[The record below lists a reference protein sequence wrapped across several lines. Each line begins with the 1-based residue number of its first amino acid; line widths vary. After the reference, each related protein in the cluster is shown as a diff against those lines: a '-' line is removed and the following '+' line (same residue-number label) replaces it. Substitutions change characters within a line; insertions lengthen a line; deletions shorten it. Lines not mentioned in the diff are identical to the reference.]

1 MENLKKYLLNAIKSP
16 KNVIILLLLLCILYL
31 QFCNKVVK
39 TDVPVTVKHPI
50 EVKTKTVVDTVY
62 LPKRVVIEKI
72 RIDTVPVIKQ
82 DGTKVYTNTVED
94 SILTAKI
101 TAHVTGELTDL
112 SLEYTPKFPK
122 YINRTDSVF
131 VVKTVEKP
139 VIKRYF
145 SIGFETGTNLQ
156 KFNFRPIVSY
166 LDKKNNT
173 FSLSYNLVD
182 KSVDVGISKRIQI
195 GK

>member
-16 KNVIILLLLLCILYL
+16 KNVIILLLLLCVLYL

-39 TDVPVTVKHPI
+39 SDIPVTVKHPI

-62 LPKRVVIEKI
+62 LPKRVVIEKV
-72 RIDTVPVIKQ
+72 RIDTVPIIKQ

-101 TAHVTGELTDL
+101 TAHVTGELTNL

>member
-1 MENLKKYLLNAIKSP
+1 MKNLKNYLLNAIKSP
-16 KNVIILLLLLCILYL
+16 KNAIILLLLLCVLYL

-39 TDVPVTVKHPI
+39 TDIPVTVKHPI

-72 RIDTVPVIKQ
+72 RIDTVPIIKQ

-101 TAHVTGELTDL
+101 TAHVTGELNDL

-173 FSLSYNLVD
+173 FSLSYNLTD